1 MKLPPPPPRSKMEQ
15 EVNAGHTPVTS
26 EIGMQSLPETPPQDR
41 VKILLVDDTPDN
53 LVSLEAALDGL
64 GQDLVLARSG
74 TEALRHLLD
83 ADFAAILLDVKMP
96 DMDGFQTAELIRS
109 RKRSRHTPILF
120 LTGYRSDEHLFRGY
134 DLGAV
139 DFLFKPIVA
148 EILRSK
154 VGVFVELSRNTALLR
169 RQAEVLGKAEQK
181 FRSLLEAAPDA
192 MIISD
197 EEGCISLANSQA
209 EIMFAFPREEL
220 IGQNIRMLVPD
231 WSSHARPA
239 RTNGLGRLA
248 SPTELW
254 ARRKSG
260 HQFPVEISLSPLQTE
275 EGLLF
280 TSAIRDVTERRRAD
294 ESIRELNATLEQRVA
309 ERTQELLRSNEALR
323 QSNDDLNQFAY
334 AASHDLQ
341 EPLRMVA
348 LYSQMLQRKYVEK
361 LDGNAD
367 QYISYIVGGA
377 RRMEM
382 LLKDLLTYSQTGSS
396 DEGPA
401 ETVDFIDVIRKVLL
415 NLQASVE
422 QSGAMITWDTIPA
435 VHAHEIRLV
444 QLLQNLVGNAIKY
457 RSADAP
463 RIHIAARWQEPEWV
477 LSVQDNGIGIA
488 PEYAQ
493 QIFKIFKRL
502 HGQDYPG
509 TGIGLAICQRIVET
523 YGGRIWVESN
533 GKGSCF
539 HFTLPPAKART
550 SVERAVSETARAS

>member
-1 MKLPPPPPRSKMEQ
+1 M
-15 EVNAGHTPVTS
+15 
-26 EIGMQSLPETPPQDR
+26 
-41 VKILLVDDTPDN
+41 DDTPDN

-64 GQDLVLARSG
+64 GQQLVMAHSG

-83 ADFAAILLDVKMP
+83 DDFAAILLDVKMP

-169 RQAEVLGKAEQK
+169 RQTEVLSKAELK

-197 EEGCISLANSQA
+197 EDGCISLANSQA

-231 WSSHARPA
+231 WSSHSRPA
-239 RTNGLGRLA
+239 RANGSAALA

-275 EGLLF
+275 EGLLL
-280 TSAIRDVTERRRAD
+280 TSAVRDVTERQRAD
-294 ESIRELNATLEQRVA
+294 EAIRELNATLEQRVA

-348 LYSQMLQRKYVEK
+348 LYSQMLQRKYAGK
-361 LDGNAD
+361 LDSSAD

-396 DEGPA
+396 AEGPA

-422 QSGAMITWDTIPA
+422 QSGALITWDTIPA

-457 RSADAP
+457 RGEDAP
-463 RIHIAARWQEPEWV
+463 RIHISAQWAQPDWV

-488 PEYAQ
+488 PEYTQ

-523 YGGRIWVESN
+523 YGGRIWVEIG

-539 HFTLPPAKART
+539 CFTLPPAKGQAPAAQAAT
-550 SVERAVSETARAS
+550 ESARAS

>member
-1 MKLPPPPPRSKMEQ
+1 MRQDPYSSRPR
-15 EVNAGHTPVTS
+15 TS
-26 EIGMQSLPETPPQDR
+26 EAGMHALPETAAQDR

-64 GQDLVLARSG
+64 GQQLVMAHSG

-83 ADFAAILLDVKMP
+83 DDFAAILLDVKMP

-169 RQAEVLGKAEQK
+169 RQTEVLSKAELK

-197 EEGCISLANSQA
+197 EDGCISLANSQA

-220 IGQNIRMLVPD
+220 IGQNIRMLVPE
-231 WSSHARPA
+231 WSSHSRPA
-239 RTNGLGRLA
+239 RANASAVLA

-275 EGLLF
+275 EGLLL
-280 TSAIRDVTERRRAD
+280 TSAVRDVTERQRAD
-294 ESIRELNATLEQRVA
+294 EAIRELNATLEQRVA

-348 LYSQMLQRKYVEK
+348 LYSQMLQRKYAGK
-361 LDGNAD
+361 LDSSAD

-396 DEGPA
+396 AEGPA

-422 QSGAMITWDTIPA
+422 QSGALITWDTIPA

-457 RSADAP
+457 RGEEAP
-463 RIHIAARWQEPEWV
+463 RIHISAQWAQPDWV

-488 PEYAQ
+488 PEYTQ

-523 YGGRIWVESN
+523 YGGRIWVESS

-539 HFTLPPAKART
+539 CFTLPPAKGQAPAAQAMTESART
-550 SVERAVSETARAS
+550 W

>member
-1 MKLPPPPPRSKMEQ
+1 M
-15 EVNAGHTPVTS
+15 
-26 EIGMQSLPETPPQDR
+26 
-41 VKILLVDDTPDN
+41 
-53 LVSLEAALDGL
+53 
-64 GQDLVLARSG
+64 
-74 TEALRHLLD
+74 
-83 ADFAAILLDVKMP
+83 
-96 DMDGFQTAELIRS
+96 
-109 RKRSRHTPILF
+109 
-120 LTGYRSDEHLFRGY
+120 
-134 DLGAV
+134 
-139 DFLFKPIVA
+139 
-148 EILRSK
+148 
-154 VGVFVELSRNTALLR
+154 
-169 RQAEVLGKAEQK
+169 
-181 FRSLLEAAPDA
+181 
-192 MIISD
+192 
-197 EEGCISLANSQA
+197 
-209 EIMFAFPREEL
+209 
-220 IGQNIRMLVPD
+220 
-231 WSSHARPA
+231 
-239 RTNGLGRLA
+239 
-248 SPTELW
+248 
-254 ARRKSG
+254 
-260 HQFPVEISLSPLQTE
+260 SPLQTE
-275 EGLLF
+275 EGLLL

-294 ESIRELNATLEQRVA
+294 EAIRELNATLEQRVA

-348 LYSQMLQRKYVEK
+348 LYSQMLQRKYFGK
-361 LDGNAD
+361 LDANAD

-396 DEGPA
+396 AEGPA

-422 QSGAMITWDTIPA
+422 QSGAADHLGHHSGRSRARDPAGAAAAESGGQRDQIPRRRCA
-435 VHAHEIRLV
+435 AHPHLGR
-444 QLLQNLVGNAIKY
+444 NGGNA
-457 RSADAP
+457 
-463 RIHIAARWQEPEWV
+463 EWV

-539 HFTLPPAKART
+539 YFTLPPAQGPGAGADVPWKRRGRRKLVAYLIHEQFCDPY
-550 SVERAVSETARAS
+550 SRAYSALRSSNSAECWEQRP